1 MITYNVKKVLNNNV
15 VIAEYNK
22 EEFILVGKAIG
33 FDSNKDKKVSED
45 RVENIF
51 VKQTDKLNG
60 NFDRILKE
68 INSEIV
74 GVSEEIIAMCEKEL
88 GETLKEAIHVSLPDH
103 INFAILRSN
112 KGMRIEN
119 PFISEIRTL
128 YPKEFSLAE
137 QAVSMLDERFKIRLP
152 YDEVGFICMHIK
164 AALSSQDVGETLEYT
179 KKISEIIELISAL
192 MKKKLDRKS
201 LEYERLLTHINFL
214 VERLTNNKATRN
226 PLLETIKKEFSYEY
240 AVAIKVAMKIQN
252 LFSVKVSDDEIGYIA
267 IHLRRLAEM

>member
-1 MITYNVKKVLNNNV
+1 MIMYNVKKVLNNNV

-33 FDSNKDKKVSED
+33 FDSNKSKKVSED

-51 VKQTDKLNG
+51 VKQTNQLNG

-74 GVSEEIIAMCEKEL
+74 GVSEEIIAMCEKEF
-88 GETLKEAIHVSLPDH
+88 GEKLKEAIHVSLPDH
-103 INFAILRSN
+103 INFAILRTN
-112 KGMRIEN
+112 KGIRIEN
-119 PFISEIRTL
+119 PFISEIKTL
-128 YPKEFSLAE
+128 YPREFALAE
-137 QAVSMLDERFKIRLP
+137 QAVTMLDERFGIKLP
-152 YDEVGFICMHIK
+152 YDEIGFICMHIK

-179 KKISEIIELISAL
+179 KKISEIIDLISAL
-192 MKKKLDRKS
+192 MKKKIDRKS

-214 VERLTNNKATRN
+214 VERLTSNKATKN
-226 PLLETIKKEFSYEY
+226 PLLDSIKKEFSYEY
-240 AVAIKVAMKIQN
+240 TVAIKVAIKIQN

-267 IHLRRLAEM
+267 LHLRRLTEM